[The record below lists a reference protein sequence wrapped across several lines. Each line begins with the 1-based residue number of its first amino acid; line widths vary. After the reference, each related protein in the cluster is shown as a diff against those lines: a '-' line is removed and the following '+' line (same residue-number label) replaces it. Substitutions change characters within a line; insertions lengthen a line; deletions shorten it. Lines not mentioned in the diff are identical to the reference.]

1 MSASSRTARR
11 LGIRQR
17 EALEGYICLLPWA
30 LGFFLFVGGPMVA
43 SFVLSLTNYD
53 IVHPAEFVGLDNL
66 HRAFVED
73 NLFWGSIGRTFYYAA
88 VLVPLGMIASLLA
101 ALLLDQHLKGTTV
114 YRTLYFLP
122 SLTPTV
128 AAALLWL
135 WILQPDVGVVNF
147 LLSKVG
153 IRGPAWFGSKEWA
166 IPAMILIGLWSTAG
180 GNRMMIFLAG
190 LQGVPQELYEAAQVD
205 GAGTWSKFWNVTLPM
220 ISPTLFLLLVLGII
234 AALKVFATAFVATN
248 GGPAYATWF
257 YALHIYKQAFEYYN
271 MGYASALSWIF
282 FVVMFAFTY
291 IQFRASSRWVYY
303 GGEAK

>member
-1 MSASSRTARR
+1 MS
-11 LGIRQR
+11 IRQR

-30 LGFFLFVGGPMVA
+30 LGFLLWVGGPMLA
-43 SFVLSLTNYD
+43 SFVLSLTDYD
-53 IVHPAEFVGLDNL
+53 IVHPAKFVGLANL
-66 HRAFVED
+66 RRAFFED
-73 NLFWGSIGRTFYYAA
+73 DLFWGSIVRTFYYAM
-88 VLVPLGMIASLLA
+88 VLVPLGMIGSLLA
-101 ALLLDQHLKGTTV
+101 ASLLNQKLKATNL

-128 AAALLWL
+128 AAALLWV
-135 WILQPDVGVVNF
+135 WILQPDVGLINH
-147 LLSKVG
+147 LLNKIG

-166 IPAMILIGLWSTAG
+166 IPAMILIGLWSTVG

-190 LQGVPQELYEAAQVD
+190 LQGVPEELYEAAEVD
-205 GAGTWSKFWNVTLPM
+205 GAGSWHRFWHVTIPM
-220 ISPTLFLLLVLGII
+220 ITPTLFLLLVLGII

-282 FVVMFAFTY
+282 FIIMFLFTY
-291 IQFRASSRWVYY
+291 FQFRASSRWVYY
-303 GGEAK
+303 AGETS